1 LETYKSS
8 AMNRQVLIDSIN
20 DKIRQLPDEKI
31 KEINELID
39 RLTFMEKVEEGLRD
53 SEDERVSSNEEV
65 KTLIDQWLK

>member
-1 LETYKSS
+1 MK
-8 AMNRQVLIDSIN
+8 RQILIDSIN

-53 SEDERVSSNEEV
+53 SEDERVSSIEEV

>member
-1 LETYKSS
+1 
-8 AMNRQVLIDSIN
+8 MNRQVLIDSIN

-53 SEDERVSSNEEV
+53 SEDERVSSIEEV

>member
-1 LETYKSS
+1 
-8 AMNRQVLIDSIN
+8 MNRQVLIDSIN

>member
-1 LETYKSS
+1 MK
-8 AMNRQVLIDSIN
+8 RQILIDSIN

-39 RLTFMEKVEEGLRD
+39 RLIFMEKVEEGLRD
-53 SEDERVSSNEEV
+53 SEDERVSSIEEV